1 MIKRLYALLLAAA
14 LLVVPFAQNAAALGD
29 GTEPAAMGANTGTK
43 LIAFT
48 FDDGPSAY
56 TAGLLDGLKARG
68 AHATFFMTGVN
79 GGSGIVNRAS
89 VLTRMRDEGHQLA
102 NHTYSHIVPFNT
114 QSASTISSQVSRVEQ
129 LLFQYM
135 GGSYT
140 DMVRTPGGALGTNVQ
155 NNVPA
160 PIINWS
166 VDTLDWKYRNADT
179 VYNNIISGAQDG
191 AIVLLHDLYP
201 TSIQGALRAI
211 DTLQAQGYECVTVA
225 ELLRRR
231 GITPVSGRAYYS
243 APPAGVNLPAYSAPV
258 ISSSTGTDGVQVTFS
273 SGNTGVPLYYTT
285 NGSTP
290 HLGSAR
296 YTGPITITQDTT
308 FAVCGIDQYGTRTPV
323 TVQKVAGMPRAAA
336 PAVSYENGLLTLTT
350 DTPGAQIYY
359 TTDGSQPTAASTL
372 YTGGFAPG
380 TTTKCIA
387 VRDGYL
393 DSPVLTCTLTA
404 YGRLFTDVA
413 AEAWYYDAVG
423 EVVERGLMNGT
434 GDYTFSP
441 DTVLTRAM
449 AATVLHSMAGQ
460 PEAGKT
466 TPFIDVAADQW
477 YADAVQ
483 WAAANGIMTGYAG
496 AFRPDQPITREQLA
510 AILYRYAQQQGY
522 DTTAGADLSGFADAS
537 EISDYAVA
545 AMQWANAEGLINGMT
560 DSALAPQGSATR
572 AQMAA
577 ILQRYA
583 ARLQAE
589 G

>member
-1 MIKRLYALLLAAA
+1 MKQRLFAMLLALAMLLAA
-14 LLVVPFAQNAAALGD
+14 VPAGAAGGDAAA
-29 GTEPAAMGANTGTK
+29 AAAGSR

-48 FDDGPSAY
+48 FDDGPSPH

-79 GGSGIVNRAS
+79 GGSGIVNQSA

-140 DMVRTPGGALGTNVQ
+140 DMVRTPGGALGITVQ

-179 VYNNIISGAQDG
+179 VYNNIISGARDG

-231 GITPVSGRAYYS
+231 GITPVNGRSYTS

-258 ISSSTGTDGVQVTFS
+258 ISSSTGTSGVQVTFTS
-273 SGNTGVPLYYTT
+273 ANAGVPLYYTT
-285 NGSTP
+285 NGTIP
-290 HLGSAR
+290 HLGSTR
-296 YTGPITITQDTT
+296 YTGPVTITQDTT
-308 FAVCGIDQYGTRTPV
+308 FTAAGIDQYGTRTPV
-323 TVQKVAGMPRAAA
+323 TVQTVAGMPRAAA
-336 PAVSYENGLLTLTT
+336 PAVSYQNGLLTLTT
-350 DTPGAQIYY
+350 STPGAQIYY
-359 TTDGSQPTAASTL
+359 TTDGSQPTAADTL
-372 YTGGFAPG
+372 YTSGFVPA

-393 DSPVLTCTLTA
+393 DSPVVTCTLTA

-413 AEAWYYDAVG
+413 ADAWYYTAVG
-423 EVVERGLMNGT
+423 EAVGQGLMNGT
-434 GDYTFSP
+434 DPYAFSP
-441 DTVLTRAM
+441 DTAMSRSMM
-449 AATVLHSMAGQ
+449 AAVLYGMAGRPAAAGGSAFSDV
-460 PEAGKT
+460 PEGA
-466 TPFIDVAADQW
+466 W

-483 WAAANGIMTGYAG
+483 WASGAGIVTGMGDGTFAPDAAV
-496 AFRPDQPITREQLA
+496 TREQMA
-510 AILYRYAQQQGY
+510 VFLYRYAQALEQDVTVDG
-522 DTTAGADLSGFADAS
+522 DPLAGFADADTVS
-537 EISDYAVA
+537 AYAVDALRWA
-545 AMQWANAEGLINGMT
+545 AGMGLINGT
-560 DSALAPQGSATR
+560 DSVTLSPRGGATR
-572 AQMAA
+572 AQTAA
-577 ILQRYA
+577 ILIRF
-583 ARLQAE
+583 AE
-589 G
+589 HTR